1 MLKVITDPKAW
12 ALKYKIPMKKS
23 VCQNCGC
30 EVKLSVPFAV
40 KGYRG
45 LMSEEHAC
53 GKQFIVSI
61 AIPTGESLK
70 KLKQLLYG

>member
-1 MLKVITDPKAW
+1 MLKVITSPREW
-12 ALKYKIPMKKS
+12 ASKYKIPVKES

-30 EVKLSVPFAV
+30 RVELSIPFAI

-61 AIPTGESLK
+61 AVPTGESLK
-70 KLKQLLYG
+70 KLKQLLFG